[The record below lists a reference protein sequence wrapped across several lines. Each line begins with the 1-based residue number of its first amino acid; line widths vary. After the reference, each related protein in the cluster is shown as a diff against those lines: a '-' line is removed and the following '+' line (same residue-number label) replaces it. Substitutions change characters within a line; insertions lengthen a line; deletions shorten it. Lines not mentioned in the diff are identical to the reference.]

1 MMFGS
6 NACVEII
13 HFITE
18 TMCLTTVILFS
29 LCPFFYCRL
38 HFFWPSYIDASV
50 DYGNITIHEGI
61 LPVERSSDSAAHA
74 NMSVGGHV
82 FYDYYDGTGV
92 YTDFYV
98 NSTEEITVSSY
109 LINIHSILVVK
120 SLCRFL

>member
-1 MMFGS
+1 MLLLKSFISLNRNDS
-6 NACVEII
+6 NFVSYYCD
-13 HFITE
+13 T
-18 TMCLTTVILFS
+18 ILIMP
-29 LCPFFYCRL
+29 LFYCRL

-61 LPVERSSDSAAHA
+61 LPVERSSDPAAHA
-74 NMSVGGHV
+74 NMSVGRHV

-98 NSTEEITVSSY
+98 NSTEEIAVSSD
-109 LINIHSILVVK
+109 LVNIHPILVGK